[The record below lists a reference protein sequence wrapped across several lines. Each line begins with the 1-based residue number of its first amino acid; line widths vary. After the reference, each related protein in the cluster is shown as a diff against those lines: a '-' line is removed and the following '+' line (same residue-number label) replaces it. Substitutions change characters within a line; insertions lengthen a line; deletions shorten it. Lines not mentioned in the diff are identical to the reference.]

1 MFIVERANR
10 FIARRS
16 AVHSGRSVH
25 RETFPMPHSMSN
37 RTIRILDEGEWSG
50 RQRTGGEGRGG
61 RKFVLCPRKKKEK
74 SAVF

>member
-1 MFIVERANR
+1 
-10 FIARRS
+10 
-16 AVHSGRSVH
+16 
-25 RETFPMPHSMSN
+25 MSN